1 MRKYLV
7 LNISLASLNMD
18 IERERSMRSR
28 VEGKEMLLSGEAL
41 EEEDLVCQVMMIKMN
56 RLRISEIV
64 RL

>member
-1 MRKYLV
+1 MRKDLA
-7 LNISLASLNMD
+7 LSISLASLNMD

-41 EEEDLVCQVMMIKMN
+41 EEKDLVCQVMMIKMN

>member
-1 MRKYLV
+1 MRKDLA

>member
-1 MRKYLV
+1 MRKDLA

-18 IERERSMRSR
+18 IERERSMRRR

-41 EEEDLVCQVMMIKMN
+41 EQEDLVCQVMMIKMN

>member
-1 MRKYLV
+1 MRKDLA

-18 IERERSMRSR
+18 IERERSMRSK

>member
-1 MRKYLV
+1 MRKDLA

-41 EEEDLVCQVMMIKMN
+41 EEEDLVCQVMMIKIN

>member
-1 MRKYLV
+1 MRKDLA

-18 IERERSMRSR
+18 IERERSMRR